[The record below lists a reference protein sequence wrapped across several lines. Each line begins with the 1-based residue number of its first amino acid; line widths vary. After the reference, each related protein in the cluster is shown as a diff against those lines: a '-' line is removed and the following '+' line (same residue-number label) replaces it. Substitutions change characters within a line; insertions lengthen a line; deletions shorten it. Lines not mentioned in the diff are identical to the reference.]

1 VRTNPGKSGDAA
13 HRQQALNEFY
23 QNHASLQARDHSRFS
38 KEAIFNRILHLNQQA
53 IPPTT
58 ELLSATR
65 RAQAAHIVNG
75 LRSTLSFNIAISLS
89 AALIVVLGHGMST
102 PVAVWLSATVLSA
115 AYRAFSAHRL
125 VRFNYIE
132 TDPDYALRVM
142 SLGALITG
150 LLWASLPFCVP
161 DFSAAGKDA
170 TISLIMVGI
179 SAGSM
184 IRGIGYSQMSMAF
197 AVPILL
203 SIVAWLSYVGDSS
216 SAIMALDVL
225 GLMVVMV
232 QSNLTAE
239 RVFVSNEIAKL
250 EATTLAESLEAA
262 NDAIHQKNRRLEVLA
277 NRDTIT
283 GLANRMHFN
292 GRLLGDIAREK
303 TIGGEVALLLIDL
316 DRFKQINDTL
326 GHSAGDALLRAVG
339 ERLSATVRDDG
350 LIARLGGDEFAII
363 VSGPNARWRCR
374 DHAEALLQESL
385 APISFGGSQSVIAL
399 SMGLATFPDHATS
412 ADELLASADMALY
425 DAKGKGRRQIRE
437 FDPGLKALA
446 DRQRLIEQD
455 LEAAIR
461 GGGVETWFQPQVDL
475 ETGAIAGFEA
485 LVRWHHPQLGFVSP
499 PEIVAAAQS
508 LHLAESLT
516 AHVAAAVCRL
526 LSRLPALDLADVTV
540 ALNVSP
546 REFALYSVADMLEL
560 VTSQHGINPA
570 RLEIEITEEAILD
583 TEGAGYQLKR
593 LENAGYKLAVDDFG
607 MGHSSLAYL
616 ISLKVD
622 RLKIDRSFAKGVADS
637 RANQDLIAALV
648 GLGNALKLDIVVEG
662 VETEQ
667 DAAVLEALGC
677 RIAQGYHFARP
688 MPVESLVAWIARH
701 GETKDVRK
709 AVA

>member
-1 VRTNPGKSGDAA
+1 M
-13 HRQQALNEFY
+13 ALNEFY
-23 QNHASLQARDHSRFS
+23 QNHASMQTRDHIRFS
-38 KEAIFNRILHLNQQA
+38 EKAIFNRILQLIQQA
-53 IPPTT
+53 IPPAT

-65 RAQAAHIVNG
+65 RAQATHIVSG

-89 AALIVVLGHGMST
+89 AALIVLLGNGLSL
-102 PVAVWLSATVLSA
+102 PIAVWLSATVLSA
-115 AYRAFSAHRL
+115 VYRALSVHRL
-125 VRFNYIE
+125 VRFNYLE
-132 TDPDYALRVM
+132 TDPDYALRFM
-142 SLGALITG
+142 SGGALLSG
-150 LLWASLPFCVP
+150 LIWASLPFCIP
-161 DFSAAGKDA
+161 DFNAAGKDA

-197 AVPILL
+197 ALPILL
-203 SIVAWLSYVGDSS
+203 SIVVWLSYLGGS
-216 SAIMALDVL
+216 SAVIMALDVL

-250 EATTLAESLEAA
+250 EATTLAESLEIA
-262 NDAIHQKNRRLEVLA
+262 NEDIQQKNSRLEVLA

-292 GRLLGDIAREK
+292 GRLLGDIAKAK

-350 LIARLGGDEFAII
+350 LIARLGGDEFAVI

-374 DHAEALLQESL
+374 DHAESLLQASL
-385 APISFGGSQSVIAL
+385 APIAFGGSQSVIAL

-446 DRQRLIEQD
+446 DRQRLVEQD
-455 LEAAIR
+455 LEAAIH
-461 GGGVETWFQPQVDL
+461 GGAVETWFQPQVDL
-475 ETGAIAGFEA
+475 ESGAIAGFEA

-526 LSRLPALDLADVTV
+526 LSRLPALDLAEVTV

-667 DAAVLEALGC
+667 DAAVLESLGC

-688 MPVESLVAWIARH
+688 MPVESLVAWIARR
-701 GETKDVRK
+701 GEAKDNRR

>member
-1 VRTNPGKSGDAA
+1 M
-13 HRQQALNEFY
+13 
-23 QNHASLQARDHSRFS
+23 
-38 KEAIFNRILHLNQQA
+38 NQQA
-53 IPPTT
+53 IPPSAR
-58 ELLSATR
+58 LLPAAK
-65 RAQAAHIVNG
+65 RAQAIHIVSG
-75 LRSTLSFNIAISLS
+75 LRSTLSFNIAIALS
-89 AALIVVLGHGMST
+89 AAFIVVLGYGFST
-102 PVAVWLSATVLSA
+102 SIAVWLSATVLSA
-115 AYRAFSAHRL
+115 LYRAFSVHRL
-125 VRFNYIE
+125 ARFNYVE

-142 SLGALITG
+142 TFGALVTG
-150 LLWASLPFCVP
+150 LLWASLTFCIP
-161 DFSAAGKDA
+161 NFSAAGKDA
-170 TISLIMVGI
+170 TISLILVGI

-184 IRGIGYSQMSMAF
+184 IRGIGYSPVSMAF
-197 AVPILL
+197 SVPILL
-203 SIVAWLSYVGDSS
+203 SIVTWLSYVGGSS
-216 SAIMALDVL
+216 AAIMAIDVL

-250 EATTLAESLEAA
+250 EATSLAESLEIA
-262 NDAIHQKNRRLEVLA
+262 NEDIQQKNRRLEVLA

-303 TIGGEVALLLIDL
+303 AIGGEVALLLIDL

-339 ERLSATVRDDG
+339 ERLNATVQDDG

-385 APISFGGSQSVIAL
+385 VPISFGGSQSVIAL
-399 SMGLATFPDHATS
+399 SMGLATFPAHATS
-412 ADELLASADMALY
+412 ADELLACADMALY

-455 LEAAIR
+455 LDAAIR
-461 GGGVETWFQPQVDL
+461 AGSVETWFQPQVDL

-485 LVRWHHPQLGFVSP
+485 LVRWHHPRLGFVSP

-526 LSRLPALDLADVTV
+526 LSRLPALGLAEVTV

-622 RLKIDRSFAKGVADS
+622 RLKIDRSFAKGVAES
-637 RANQDLIAALV
+637 RGNQDLIAALV
-648 GLGNALKLDIVVEG
+648 
-662 VETEQ
+662 
-667 DAAVLEALGC
+667 
-677 RIAQGYHFARP
+677 
-688 MPVESLVAWIARH
+688 
-701 GETKDVRK
+701 
-709 AVA
+709 